1 MSENQEKPPAN
12 PFRKPTDEPPPPDH
26 TSAQFHGQPIEQID
40 ENQAEQ
46 EPNAEQVKSQP
57 EVRKK
62 SSSIIGRFDR
72 MMSVNLQ
79 ADNDPE
85 KIPEMSEA
93 ERYHT
98 GVICSLV
105 GLLISS
111 VIEFIQALIICSD
124 EKCDGLRGFAV
135 ALGSVTS
142 FFCFAILVANWF
154 KQDSKTV
161 ACECVLP
168 YLSIFL
174 ALWWAVGVVM
184 CTFEKP
190 FEETGNG
197 YFACWVALILSL
209 NFCQITISKFGAM
222 IFKCKNDLGTPEQ
235 RAMVIII
242 FFSFIE
248 AYACILQLD
257 EYNAAGSTKAT
268 SQEWFGLSCG
278 LISGGLVIITVIIE
292 AIFHKG
298 FSGLLSYILVPLWL
312 FGAGVVTF
320 DEPFTETG
328 NGYFCA
334 WGAFCMSCYLLYHT
348 QSKKEGSALKK
359 MSNIKPSN
367 PPLR

>member
-1 MSENQEKPPAN
+1 MSENEAKPPAN
-12 PFRKPTDEPPPPDH
+12 PFRKPTDEPPPPDYA
-26 TSAQFHGQPIEQID
+26 SAQFHGQPIEQID

-46 EPNAEQVKSQP
+46 QPDAEQVDRQP

-62 SSSIIGRFDR
+62 SSTIIGRIDR

-85 KIPEMSEA
+85 TIPEMSEA

-98 GVICSLV
+98 AVIGSLV

-111 VIEFIQALIICSD
+111 VIEFIQALIVCSN
-124 EKCDGLRGFAV
+124 ETCDGLRGFAV
-135 ALGSVTS
+135 ALGSVSS
-142 FFCFAILVANWF
+142 FFCFAILAANWF
-154 KQDSKTV
+154 TQDSKTV
-161 ACECVLP
+161 GESVLP

-174 ALWWAVGVVM
+174 ALYWAVGVVM

-209 NFCQITISKFGAM
+209 NFCQITISKFGAI
-222 IFKCKNDLGTPEQ
+222 IFKCKNDLGTPQQ
-235 RAMVIII
+235 RAMVIIT

-257 EYNAAGSTKAT
+257 EYNTAGSTMA
-268 SQEWFGLSCG
+268 SWQEWFGVSCG
-278 LISGGLVIITVIIE
+278 LISGSLVIITVIVE
-292 AIFHKG
+292 AIFHRSL
-298 FSGLLSYILVPLWL
+298 SGLLSYSLVALWM

-320 DEPFTETG
+320 DEPFRDTG

-348 QSKKEGSALKK
+348 RSKSEGSGLKK
-359 MSNIKPSN
+359 MSNIKPNN

>member
-1 MSENQEKPPAN
+1 MSENQAN
-12 PFRKPTDEPPPPDH
+12 PFRKPTDEPATPDH
-26 TSAQFHGQPIEQID
+26 ASAQVSEQPIEQID
-40 ENQAEQ
+40 EKQAKQ
-46 EPNAEQVKSQP
+46 EPNVEQVNSQP
-57 EVRKK
+57 ETRKK
-62 SSSIIGRFDR
+62 SSSIIGRIDR

-85 KIPEMSEA
+85 AIPEMSEA
-93 ERYHT
+93 ERYYT
-98 GVICSLV
+98 GVIGSLV
-105 GLLISS
+105 GLLISG
-111 VIEFIQALIICSD
+111 VIEFIQALMVCSD

-142 FFCFAILVANWF
+142 FVCFVILAVNWF
-154 KQDSKTV
+154 KQEQDSNTV
-161 ACECVLP
+161 VGECVLP

-174 ALWWAVGVVM
+174 ALWWVVGVVM
-184 CTFEKP
+184 CTFEEP

-257 EYNAAGSTKAT
+257 EYNAAGSTKAS
-268 SQEWFGLSCG
+268 SQEYWGLSCG